1 MHAHAL
7 SHFRTFL
14 HFLTA
19 IATITTRKKATLLP
33 LSPLFL
39 TLTLQYILYKCY
51 TPWER
56 APLALDPFI
65 FHTFPLILLRT
76 ARAPP
81 PSYLTAQTG
90 QERKTLLTATNPTGA
105 DADIKK
111 TDSPP
116 FYMFSNWSTRRLVLP
131 LRISRRVLYLSR
143 PWRTFSRWILSLA
156 VSMVSSRERAR
167 SCLRALS

>member
-1 MHAHAL
+1 MYVCVIGSVVSLDLGPNPMHAHAL

-56 APLALDPFI
+56 APLALDPII
-65 FHTFPLILLRT
+65 FHFPSYSPSYS

-90 QERKTLLTATNPTGA
+90 
-105 DADIKK
+105 
-111 TDSPP
+111 
-116 FYMFSNWSTRRLVLP
+116 
-131 LRISRRVLYLSR
+131 
-143 PWRTFSRWILSLA
+143 
-156 VSMVSSRERAR
+156 
-167 SCLRALS
+167 